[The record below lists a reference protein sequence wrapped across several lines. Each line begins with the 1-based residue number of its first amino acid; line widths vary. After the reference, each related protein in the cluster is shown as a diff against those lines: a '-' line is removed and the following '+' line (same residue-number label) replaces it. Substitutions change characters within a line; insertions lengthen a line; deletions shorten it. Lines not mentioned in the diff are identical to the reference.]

1 MLTTT
6 HEIAA
11 RLTRELKIKPRVRA
25 HQLIDYAKRLNVS
38 GNFDKSNGKFYYYWS
53 ETEYQQLIKIYE
65 P

>member
-25 HQLIDYAKRLNVS
+25 HQLIDYAKRRIVT
-38 GNFDKSNGKFYYYWS
+38 GK
-53 ETEYQQLIKIYE
+53 QIGRAHV
-65 P
+65 